1 MDLASSIYSIGLI
14 FFISVIFLFNIK
26 RISSYFGLY
35 DHSNPRK
42 IHKFKISLLGGV
54 ILYISF
60 LVSFYFYWKT
70 NKQVNLNFV
79 IFTTFFFVV
88 GFFDDLKNIN
98 SRIRILS
105 ITFFLLIFFY
115 IDNKILIEK
124 IFIFNSIYYFSE
136 FSKPITVTCVLLL
149 YISFNMLDGIDG
161 IMLLNFIF
169 SLISLFLF
177 YKISFEHYLLFVS
190 LIFTSVILLIMNIKK
205 QLFIGNSGTS
215 TIVAILSYFLIN
227 YNYSQTQNVFY
238 TISILIVPGIDMI
251 RLFFI
256 RVKNYNNP
264 LVPDQNHFHHILFFN
279 YGLLFALCIYLFLIF
294 SPILLSY
301 FFNLNIEIMTIIAIF
316 LYTLLIKFSSN
327 AKYKS

>member
-105 ITFFLLIFFY
+105 ITIFLLIFFY

-177 YKISFEHYLLFVS
+177 YKIPFEHYLLFIS

-256 RVKNYNNP
+256 RVKSYNNP

>member
-1 MDLASSIYSIGLI
+1 M
-14 FFISVIFLFNIK
+14 
-26 RISSYFGLY
+26 
-35 DHSNPRK
+35 
-42 IHKFKISLLGGV
+42 
-54 ILYISF
+54 
-60 LVSFYFYWKT
+60 
-70 NKQVNLNFV
+70 
-79 IFTTFFFVV
+79 V

>member
-190 LIFTSVILLIMNIKK
+190 LIFTSVILLIMNIVESD
-205 QLFIGNSGTS
+205 IGLE
-215 TIVAILSYFLIN
+215 V
-227 YNYSQTQNVFY
+227 
-238 TISILIVPGIDMI
+238 
-251 RLFFI
+251 
-256 RVKNYNNP
+256 
-264 LVPDQNHFHHILFFN
+264 
-279 YGLLFALCIYLFLIF
+279 C
-294 SPILLSY
+294 
-301 FFNLNIEIMTIIAIF
+301 
-316 LYTLLIKFSSN
+316 
-327 AKYKS
+327 